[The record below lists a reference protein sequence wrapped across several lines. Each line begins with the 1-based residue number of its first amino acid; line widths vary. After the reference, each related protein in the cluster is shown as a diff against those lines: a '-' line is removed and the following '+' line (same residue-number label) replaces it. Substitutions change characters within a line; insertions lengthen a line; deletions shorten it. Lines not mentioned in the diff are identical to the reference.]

1 MIIVCGEALVDL
13 VPTDGPAF
21 LPRVGGSPVNV
32 AVALGRLGV
41 DVSLIARLADDP
53 FGRSVREHLVASR
66 VDLGLAGRSAH
77 PTTLAVVDLDPAG
90 GAGYRFYVDGASD
103 GGWSVADLPPRLPAG
118 AALHVSGSLALGV
131 PSMGDAVEHL
141 LRRERG
147 HRTITFDPNVR
158 PGITADH
165 GALRARLD
173 RWLGMAD
180 VVKVSAEDLA
190 WIAPGDAVEDV
201 AARWRERGPS
211 LVVVTRGGRGVH
223 AAGPAGT
230 VDLRARPVTVVD
242 TIGAGDTFMAGLL
255 AALDAEGALDRAALP
270 GLGTERLTAALTH
283 AQRVAAITCTRVG
296 ADPPWAEDLTRT
308 EGSGLLPTRGEAP

>member
-13 VPTDGPAF
+13 VPTQGRAY
-21 LPRVGGSPVNV
+21 LPQVGGSPVNV

-53 FGRSVREHLVASR
+53 FGRSVREHLTASR
-66 VDLGLAGRSAH
+66 VDLGMASRSEE

-90 GAGYRFYVDGASD
+90 GAAYRFYVDGASD
-103 GGWSVADLPPRLPAG
+103 GGWSAGDLPTRLSAG

-131 PSMGDAVEHL
+131 PSMGDTLEHL
-141 LRRERG
+141 LHRERQ

-158 PGITADH
+158 PGAAADH
-165 GALRARLD
+165 DLLRARLD
-173 RWLGMAD
+173 RWVRMAD

-201 AARWRERGPS
+201 AARWRERGPA

-230 VDLRARPVTVVD
+230 VDLSAVPVTVVD
-242 TIGAGDTFMAGLL
+242 TIGAGDAFMAGLL
-255 AALDAEGALDRAALP
+255 AALDNDGVLSRAALP
-270 GLGTERLTAALTH
+270 GLGTAQLTAALEH

-296 ADPPWAEDLTRT
+296 ADPPWADAL
-308 EGSGLLPTRGEAP
+308 